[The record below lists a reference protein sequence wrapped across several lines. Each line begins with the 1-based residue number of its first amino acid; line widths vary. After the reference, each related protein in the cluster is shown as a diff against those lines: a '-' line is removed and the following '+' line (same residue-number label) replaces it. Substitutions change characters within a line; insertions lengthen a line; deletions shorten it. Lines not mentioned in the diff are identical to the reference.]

1 MNLDRQFGP
10 FSPPNT
16 NLVEQLRYWALAV
29 PEKIVFRFLGRDED
43 EPIVMSFKQ
52 LDHRAQAIAAGLIAR
67 GYAGKRALML
77 YPPGLDF
84 VEAFFGCHYAGVIPV
99 PAYPPRRNRNMVR
112 IDSISDDANAAVAL
126 TVQSVV
132 ARSEGSLEATH
143 SLRRIPWVA
152 TEAIPDELAS
162 DWVKP
167 RIALDQLGLIQY
179 TSGSTGNPKGVMLT
193 HRNIMANSEMIANA
207 FGMNR
212 ETASAVSWLPAYHD
226 MGLIG
231 GILMPVS
238 FGCEITQLSPVTFLT
253 RPLRWLKAIS
263 DYKAAVSGGP
273 NFAYRWC
280 TMKIRP
286 EECEGLDLSNWK
298 VAFNGAEPVRADV
311 LREFTNKFEQFGFN
325 HSSHYPCYGMAET
338 ALIVTGGKQNQEPI
352 VRAFDKDKL
361 TQYVVEPVSP
371 DSERAS
377 LLVGAGQVIP
387 PEEVII
393 VDPDKRTIRPENE
406 IGEIWINSPSSGT
419 GYWEKPDESAEV
431 FKSKL
436 AEDNGKEYVRS
447 GDLGFFHKGE
457 LFVTGRLKDI
467 IIVRGVNRYPQDI
480 ESTVENCDE
489 RLRSGGAAAFAV
501 DHWDR
506 EHLVV
511 VCEVERRRGYHWDEL
526 LEKIRKEVNTE
537 HDLPPDAIVLVR
549 HNSVPKTS
557 SGKVQRHACRKEF
570 MDGTLKE
577 VGRWSAI
584 DSKTNGKVVETQ
596 EAPSVADAG
605 SLDPR
610 IFEVVVERV
619 RQVAKDRAGQVTPET
634 NIISD
639 LGLDSLERMEI
650 ARELEIAFNGSFPD
664 EVLQEVETIG
674 AVTQAIQKHF
684 AWDGKTPIA
693 SSATAKPAK
702 ANTNGTVPESYY
714 QLEKMPEYVRLQ
726 RSAEMIEESGLRNPF
741 FSVHEGR
748 IGDTTSI
755 GGRELISFASYNYL
769 GLSGDPAV
777 NGAAKE
783 AIDHYGTSVSASRIV
798 SGEKTIHKQ
807 LEAELADFLGVG
819 DVITFPGG
827 HATNQSVVGHLVGTG
842 DLIIHDSFAHNSI
855 IEGAKLSG
863 ARRRPFD
870 HNDWAQLDSIL
881 RQIRTEYRRV
891 LIAIEGLYSMDGD
904 YPDLPKFVEVKNK
917 HIGWLDVDEAHSIRT
932 MGAIG
937 RGVAEVYNVA
947 RSDVEV
953 WMGTLSKSFGS
964 CGGFIAGSKELIR
977 YLKYTTPG
985 FVFAA
990 GMPPANVC
998 AALGALRQLKNQP
1011 ERVEQ
1016 LQANS
1021 RLFLD
1026 LARAAGLDTGMSH
1039 ESPIIPIITRS
1050 SPKALQ
1056 LSEALFND
1064 GINAQ
1069 PILYP
1074 AVPEDETRVRIF
1086 MTSLHSKEQI
1096 RRSVDSISKHWRKI
1110 SGDPEDS
1117 SLNSNKNA
1125 YAPTSGK

>member
-1 MNLDRQFGP
+1 MNLDLQFGP

-43 EPIVMSFKQ
+43 DPIELSFKR
-52 LDHRAQAIAAGLIAR
+52 LDHRAQAIAADLIAR
-67 GYAGKRALML
+67 GYSGKRALML

-84 VEAFFGCHYAGVIPV
+84 IEAFFGCHYAGVIPV

-112 IDSISDDANAAVAL
+112 IDSISDDAQAAVVL
-126 TVQSVV
+126 TLHSVV
-132 ARSEGSLEATH
+132 SRSDDSLEDTH
-143 SLRRIPWVA
+143 SLRRIPWIA
-152 TEAIPDELAS
+152 TEAIQDELAS

-167 RIALDQLGLIQY
+167 KIPLDHLGLIQY

-193 HRNIMANSEMIANA
+193 HRNIMANSAMIAHG
-207 FGMNR
+207 FGMTR
-212 ETASAVSWLPAYHD
+212 ETASGVFWLPAYHD

-231 GILMPVS
+231 GILMPVY

-280 TMKIRP
+280 TMKIKP
-286 EECEGLDLSNWK
+286 EECKGLDLSNWK

-311 LREFTNKFEQFGFN
+311 LREFTNKFAPYGFK
-325 HSSHYPCYGMAET
+325 HCSHYPCYGMAET
-338 ALIVTGGKQNQEPI
+338 ALIVTGGKQNQEPV

-361 TQYVVEPVSP
+361 TKYVVEAVGE
-371 DSERAS
+371 DSARAS
-377 LLVGAGQVIP
+377 SLVGAGQVIP

-393 VDPDKRTIRPENE
+393 VDPEKRTIQPDNE
-406 IGEIWINSPSSGT
+406 IGEIWINSPSSGK
-419 GYWEKPDESAEV
+419 GYWNKPAESAEV
-431 FKSKL
+431 FESQL
-436 AEDNGKEYVRS
+436 AEDNGKKYVRS
-447 GDLGFFHKGE
+447 GDLGFFHEGE

-511 VCEVERRRGYHWDEL
+511 VCEVERRRGYHWDKL
-526 LEKIRKEVNTE
+526 LEKIRTAVNTE

-557 SGKVQRHACRKEF
+557 SGKVQRHACRREF
-570 MDGTLKE
+570 MEGTLKE
-577 VGRWSAI
+577 VARWSAWG
-584 DSKTNGKVVETQ
+584 DSLAASNDADDTPVETV
-596 EAPSVADAG
+596 ELGD
-605 SLDPR
+605 LDSR
-610 IFEVVVERV
+610 IFEVVVDRV
-619 RQVAKDRAGQVTPET
+619 REVAKDRAGNLTPET
-634 NIISD
+634 NIVTD

-650 ARELEIAFNGSFPD
+650 ARELEIAFGGSFPD
-664 EVLQEVETIG
+664 EVLQEIETIG
-674 AVTQAIQKHF
+674 EVSSAIQKHF
-684 AWDGKTPIA
+684 NWNGQTPIA
-693 SSATAKPAK
+693 KTRTAIGGSA
-702 ANTNGTVPESYY
+702 NGSVPESYY
-714 QLEKMPEYVRLQ
+714 QLEKMPEYVNLQ
-726 RSAEMIEESGLRNPF
+726 RSAKKIKDSGLRNPF

-755 GGRELISFASYNYL
+755 EGRELISFASYNYL

-777 NGAAKE
+777 NQSAKD
-783 AIDHYGTSVSASRIV
+783 AIDHFGTSVSASRIV

-807 LEAELADFLGVG
+807 LEAELAEFLGVG

-881 RQIRTEYRRV
+881 RQIRHEYRKV

-904 YPDLPKFVEVKNK
+904 YPNLPKFIEVKNK
-917 HIGWLDVDEAHSIRT
+917 HKAWLYVDEAHSIGT
-932 MGAIG
+932 MGATG
-937 RGVAEVYNVA
+937 RGMAEVYNTP
-947 RSDVEV
+947 REDVEV

-964 CGGFIAGSKELIR
+964 CGGFIAGTEELIR

-990 GMPPANVC
+990 GMPPANVG
-998 AALGALRQLKNQP
+998 AALGALRLLKQQP
-1011 ERVEQ
+1011 QRVQQ

-1021 RLFLD
+1021 QLFLD
-1026 LARAAGLDTGMSH
+1026 LARAAGLDTGMSS

-1050 SPKALQ
+1050 TNKALQ
-1056 LSEALFND
+1056 LSGALFKD

-1086 MTSLHSKEQI
+1086 MTSLHTKEQI
-1096 RRSVDSISKHWRKI
+1096 RRSVDAIAHHWRTI
-1110 SGDPEDS
+1110 NGDTDAAS
-1117 SLNSNKNA
+1117 VA
-1125 YAPTSGK
+1125 